1 MADVLRADQTSAII
15 GWNSEMGRRILGQW
29 SIRMIADHS
38 FYLVRMTG
46 HRRLC
51 LPAFGPTNTHT
62 RVHVV
67 CIFRWKQA
75 LLLAVVNAGP
85 FLGFAFRATPRP
97 GPFRSCRRKTI
108 DKFVHLVGTRLA
120 HIPPL
125 PFVFFSGRN
134 QEEDRP
140 PKGWLICM

>member
-15 GWNSEMGRRILGQW
+15 GCNSEMGRRILGQW

-85 FLGFAFRATPRP
+85 FLGFASVLRR
-97 GPFRSCRRKTI
+97 GPAR
-108 DKFVHLVGTRLA
+108 FVHAGGKQLINLFTWSAL
-120 HIPPL
+120 
-125 PFVFFSGRN
+125 
-134 QEEDRP
+134 
-140 PKGWLICM
+140 GWLIFLHFPLFSSLEETRKRTAHQKGD